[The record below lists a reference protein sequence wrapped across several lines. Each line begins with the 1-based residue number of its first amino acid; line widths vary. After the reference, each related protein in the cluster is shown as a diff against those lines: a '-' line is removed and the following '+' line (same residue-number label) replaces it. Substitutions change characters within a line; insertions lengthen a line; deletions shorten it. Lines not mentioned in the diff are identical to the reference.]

1 MTLVHA
7 PGPQGHGTNRNAVR
21 LGRAVTVSEFV
32 VLLVVFG
39 TVVGLA
45 VGTGL
50 AHLLVVVLQHVDENV
65 RHTHAR

>member
-1 MTLVHA
+1 
-7 PGPQGHGTNRNAVR
+7 
-21 LGRAVTVSEFV
+21 VTVSEFL

-50 AHLLVVVLQHVDENV
+50 AHLLVVVLQHVDDNV
-65 RHTHAR
+65 RHSHA

>member
-1 MTLVHA
+1 
-7 PGPQGHGTNRNAVR
+7 
-21 LGRAVTVSEFV
+21 
-32 VLLVVFG
+32 
-39 TVVGLA
+39 VGLA